1 MRGKVSHCGMIG
13 LGLTLGDLLP
23 LSASINLLIDT
34 TYSFANLLSW
44 NIALETIG
52 ELFTSEMGCFLK
64 SITTHSQILVLD
76 MSCSWL

>member
-23 LSASINLLIDT
+23 LSAARNLLIDT
-34 TYSFANLLSW
+34 TYSLATLLSW

-52 ELFTSEMGCFLK
+52 EWFASEIGCFLK
-64 SITTHSQILVLD
+64 
-76 MSCSWL
+76 